1 MTAQAAALELIE
13 NPNMTTAA
21 EIDAALA
28 DALPDDQLSAIEI
41 SHEIKDLNLHSL
53 AEMVLE
59 LEESREI
66 RLMTVEAGEQWCA
79 LVDFAQCVRGVA
91 A

>member
-21 EIDAALA
+21 EIDRELA
-28 DALPDDQLSAIEI
+28 DALPDDQLSALEI
-41 SHEIKDLNLHSL
+41 SHEIKGLNLQAL
-53 AEMVLE
+53 A
-59 LEESREI
+59 
-66 RLMTVEAGEQWCA
+66 A
-79 LVDFAQCVRGVA
+79 LVLAFCDAESLEDADAAYDEMHDFAKAVRDA

>member
-13 NPNMTTAA
+13 NPNMATAA
-21 EIDAALA
+21 EIDRELA
-28 DALPDDQLSAIEI
+28 DAMPTDQLSALEI
-41 SHEIKDLNLHSL
+41 SHEIKDLNLHTL

-59 LEESREI
+59 LEESKAARFQ
-66 RLMTVEAGEQWCA
+66 TVDACLSWNS
-79 LVDFAQCVRGVA
+79 LVELAKGVRGVA